1 MAYDGKVMRLALQ
14 RFEEDRQRRQAQY
27 QERRERIFARQPRL
41 REIDGELR
49 STMSRIITSA
59 LRHGTDP
66 RSAVAVLRDENL
78 SLQAEKREL
87 LQKMGLPEDALE
99 ETPACALCGDT
110 GYRNG
115 RVCRCLRGYY
125 AREQQKELSRMLDLG
140 HQSFDT
146 FSTDWYPDRYDPNI
160 GITVRQHMEMIYDIC
175 ADFAHQFG
183 KRPANLL
190 LFGAPGLGKTHL
202 SAAIAR
208 EVSEKGHSV
217 VYDTAGHIFAQFE
230 QQKFTRE
237 EEADDHVERVLNC
250 DLLILDDL
258 GSEMTTSFV
267 QSALYQIVNT
277 RQMERRST
285 IISTNLTPGELA
297 RRYTPQIASR
307 IEGEYTLLPFAGEDI
322 RKLKR
327 NVPGELNRHGK
338 GPGQWPGPFECCF
351 RMVRTGEFP
360 HHGGAAG
367 AEGGVIRVGAH
378 SGAVHPAPLALVAS
392 GLADFH
398 GEAGEVGT
406 LAHSGGGIGLR
417 TGDLAVGDDE
427 ELCQVQAHHL
437 HQGGRRRVVPSVEG
451 HVGLQGLA
459 DFLLG
464 PGGLQHGVHVVA
476 QLFHG
481 GPLLHGGLIQGV
493 VGEGLVHVVEH
504 HVPTIV
510 AAAVGHREP
519 DLIAGE
525 AQDGGHQLGHGVQN
539 QEQGG
544 LGAAALGAVLFP
556 RSTDG
561 P

>member
-125 AREQQKELSRMLDLG
+125 AREQQKELSRMLDQG

-160 GITVRQHMEMIYDIC
+160 GVTVRQHMEMIYDIC

-230 QQKFTRE
+230 QQKFPGR
-237 EEADDHVERVLNC
+237 
-250 DLLILDDL
+250 
-258 GSEMTTSFV
+258 GG
-267 QSALYQIVNT
+267 
-277 RQMERRST
+277 RR
-285 IISTNLTPGELA
+285 PRG
-297 RRYTPQIASR
+297 
-307 IEGEYTLLPFAGEDI
+307 
-322 RKLKR
+322 
-327 NVPGELNRHGK
+327 
-338 GPGQWPGPFECCF
+338 
-351 RMVRTGEFP
+351 
-360 HHGGAAG
+360 AG
-367 AEGGVIRVGAH
+367 AELRSADSGRSGIRDDHILRSERPVPDCQHPPDGAPLH
-378 SGAVHPAPLALVAS
+378 HHQHKPDAGRAGPAVHAPDRL
-392 GLADFH
+392 
-398 GEAGEVGT
+398 
-406 LAHSGGGIGLR
+406 
-417 TGDLAVGDDE
+417 
-427 ELCQVQAHHL
+427 
-437 HQGGRRRVVPSVEG
+437 
-451 HVGLQGLA
+451 
-459 DFLLG
+459 
-464 PGGLQHGVHVVA
+464 
-476 QLFHG
+476 
-481 GPLLHGGLIQGV
+481 
-493 VGEGLVHVVEH
+493 
-504 HVPTIV
+504 
-510 AAAVGHREP
+510 P
-519 DLIAGE
+519 D
-525 AQDGGHQLGHGVQN
+525 
-539 QEQGG
+539 
-544 LGAAALGAVLFP
+544 
-556 RSTDG
+556 
-561 P
+561 